1 MKNMRKQIAAFSLI
15 ELMVVIAMVAI
26 LVACM
31 LPALA
36 AARPK
41 VQHLTCSN
49 NLIQVGIA
57 FRTWAIS
64 HNGNMPMQTPSA
76 LGGNADTDVG
86 MRIVSSTQTSSR
98 GVSKMFLTM
107 SNELSAPM
115 ILFCP
120 AEYESWQRQPAS
132 SFAPR
137 NVGTNNAVPY
147 TNDLNCSYFIGID
160 ASETYPWM
168 FLTGDHNLG
177 GNGNPPTVPFLSAPS
192 IGTPFVSL
200 GTNFTV
206 NMGPAWMDNMH
217 AKQGNVGLADGS
229 VEWFNRSQLQA
240 ALKNTGDRGR
250 AAAMVVNAPGV
261 IGTAGCNRIQL
272 P

>member
-1 MKNMRKQIAAFSLI
+1 MKNIYKQNRAFTLI
-15 ELMVVIAMVAI
+15 ELIVVIAMVAI

-49 NLIQVGIA
+49 NLKQVGIA

-86 MRIVSSTQTSSR
+86 MRIVSSAQTSSR

-120 AEYESWQRQPAS
+120 AEYESSYRQPATTFS
-132 SFAPR
+132 RVPPA
-137 NVGTNNAVPY
+137 GTVPY
-147 TNDLNCSYFIGID
+147 LNDLNCSYFIGVD
-160 ASETYPWM
+160 AQETFPRM

-177 GNGNPPTVPFLSAPS
+177 GNGNPPTVPFLAAPS
-192 IGTPFVSL
+192 TGTPFVSL
-200 GTNFTV
+200 GTNFAF
-206 NMGPAWMDNMH
+206 NMGPAWLDNMH
-217 AKQGNVGLADGS
+217 AQHGNVGMADGS
-229 VEWFNRSQLQA
+229 VEWFSRSELQD
-240 ALKNTGDRGR
+240 ALRTTDYSGR
-250 AAAMVVNAPGV
+250 TAGIFANATGV